1 MNDTY
6 THNIIIT
13 NKNNLFCFVGSQT
26 KTDVLLLLINSISL
40 LDLSNYNQKWP
51 LHAVKIEPQNREC
64 LINYCW
70 LNTTQ
75 VIILLGITETIHQE
89 LHNRIEMHIKM
100 QISALFLG
108 ITSLLAFSLIA
119 TL

>member
-51 LHAVKIEPQNREC
+51 LHAVKIEPQNRM
-64 LINYCW
+64 LYKLLLVKHYPSNHSVGPHRNY
-70 LNTTQ
+70 TP
-75 VIILLGITETIHQE
+75 G
-89 LHNRIEMHIKM
+89 
-100 QISALFLG
+100 
-108 ITSLLAFSLIA
+108 TS
-119 TL
+119 